1 MKKIILFIS
10 LIFISFNSYS
20 QKDPKQMDRE
30 IAKHLFDK
38 GFERDQIR
46 STIVLVREMSKEMLE
61 KKKLSKKTKKKIKE
75 NSFSDE
81 QVQVLESLSKKM
93 SKIIASTQK
102 KKETRDDK
110 SDNLNQRQNS
120 NSRASGRNFSGGQ
133 RQGSPRGG
141 QRFGPPNNR
150 RGPAGAQTQNP
161 VFVKLMEYVRE
172 QGVGRENIRDVM
184 GSVQTIG
191 KEYRSAADKSNF
203 KPSDKAVESLSNA
216 GLSNESILIIVE
228 IIKAL

>member
-93 SKIIASTQK
+93 SKIIASSQK
-102 KKETRDDK
+102 KKETRDDV
-110 SDNLNQRQNS
+110 SDNLNQRQNL
-120 NSRASGRNFSGGQ
+120 NSRASGRNFSRGQ
-133 RQGSPRGG
+133 RQGPPRGG
-141 QRFGPPNNR
+141 QRLGPSSSD
-150 RGPAGAQTQNP
+150 GQNP
-161 VFVKLMEYVRE
+161 VFVRLMEYIRE
-172 QGVGRENIRDVM
+172 QGVSRENMRDVM
-184 GSVQTIG
+184 GSVRTIG
-191 KEYRSAADKSNF
+191 QEYRSAVDKSNF
-203 KPSDKAVESLSNA
+203 KPSDNAVKSLSNA
-216 GLSNESILIIVE
+216 GLSNESISIIVE

>member
-46 STIVLVREMSKEMLE
+46 STIVLVREMSKEMLG
-61 KKKLSKKTKKKIKE
+61 KKKLSKKTKKKIKSH
-75 NSFSDE
+75 SFSDE
-81 QVQVLESLSKKM
+81 QVQILKSLSQKM
-93 SKIIASTQK
+93 TKIIASNQK
-102 KKETRDDK
+102 KKTRDDK
-110 SDNLNQRQNS
+110 SDNLNQKQNLS
-120 NSRASGRNFSGGQ
+120 SRANGRNFSGGQ
-133 RQGSPRGG
+133 RQGPPSGG

-150 RGPAGAQTQNP
+150 RGPAGAQAQNP
-161 VFVKLMEYVRE
+161 VFVKLMQYVRE
-172 QGVGRENIRDVM
+172 QGVSRENIRDVM

-203 KPSDKAVESLSNA
+203 KPSDEAVESLSNA
-216 GLSNESILIIVE
+216 GLSNESISIIVE